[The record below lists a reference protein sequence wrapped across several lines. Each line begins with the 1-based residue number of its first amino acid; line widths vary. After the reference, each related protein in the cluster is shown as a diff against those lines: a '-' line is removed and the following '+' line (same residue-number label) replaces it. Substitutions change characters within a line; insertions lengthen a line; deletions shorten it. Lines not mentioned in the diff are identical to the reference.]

1 MLRTN
6 TKKYAQNIEAYLLG
20 QIDGTDYGVQTDTPQ
35 QKINFVFDTYEI
47 EHNYHQNKQRTPN
60 HQQRFADWLS
70 GLPSAISLPH
80 ANHKILELA
89 KELQELQGEYP
100 KKTEQRIVENYFSF
114 MSYQIHK
121 LHNKI
126 NNNKNQ

>member
-60 HQQRFADWLS
+60 HQQRFANWLS

-80 ANHKILELA
+80 ASHKILELA

-121 LHNKI
+121 LQDKI

>member
-20 QIDGTDYGVQTDTPQ
+20 QIDGTEFNTKTDTPKE
-35 QKINFVFDTYEI
+35 KINFVFDEFDNQDCEY
-47 EHNYHQNKQRTPN
+47 NKRRTPN
-60 HQQRFADWLS
+60 HQQRFADWLA
-70 GLPSAISLPH
+70 GLPSAIPIEFT
-80 ANHKILELA
+80 NHGILELA
-89 KELQELQGEYP
+89 RELQELKGEYP
-100 KKTEQRIVENYFSF
+100 KGTQESIIKNYFSF

-121 LHNKI
+121 LQDKI